1 MPILNPGI
9 LRSQAKTRLQDSGAS
24 RLVLIH
30 TGLLLALSILASG
43 INLVLNDQIS
53 TTGGLSGLGARSML
67 QSLQTFLQ
75 LGTSLFTP
83 FWHAGFTMAMLNL
96 AAGLA
101 PKDRDLLHGF
111 RRWGAVL
118 AQQLYSSMLFIS
130 AGLFTAYLAATL
142 FAMTPFAAPLAEI
155 VTPMMS
161 SGTPDLTAISPD
173 VLAAAYV
180 PLLLIYGAILI
191 PILLFLSL
199 SFRLS
204 GYLILDHNMGGF
216 AAIYFSMIAMRGK
229 RLKMLKLDLSFWWYY
244 LIEILLSIVCYLDVI
259 LPMLGISLPFNE
271 TIAFFAALILYAVLE
286 LLFQLW
292 KKPLRDVTYALAYKE
307 ILHSLE
313 IPHEST

>member
-1 MPILNPGI
+1 MPTLHPGI
-9 LRSQAKTRLQDSGAS
+9 LQSQAKTRLQDSGVS

-30 TGLLLALSILASG
+30 TGLLLSLSILASG
-43 INLVLNDQIS
+43 INLFLNDQIN

-96 AAGLA
+96 ASGIA
-101 PKDRDLLHGF
+101 PKDKDLLHGF

-118 AQQLYSSMLFIS
+118 SQQLNISMLYIAAAIFS
-130 AGLFTAYLAATL
+130 AYVAATI
-142 FAMTPFAAPLAEI
+142 FALTPFAAPLAELI
-155 VTPMMS
+155 TPMMS
-161 SGTPDLTAISPD
+161 GEVLDLSTVSPE
-173 VLAAAYV
+173 VLAQAYV
-180 PLLLIYGAILI
+180 PLLIIYAFFALPLI
-191 PILLFLSL
+191 LFLNL

-204 GYLILDHNMGGF
+204 SYLVLDHKMSGF
-216 AAIYFSMIAMRGK
+216 ASLLISMRAMRGQ
-229 RLKMLKLDLSFWWYY
+229 RFKMLKLDLSFWWYY
-244 LIEILLSIVCYLDVI
+244 LIEFLLSIVCYLDVI

-271 TIAFFAALILYAVLE
+271 TIAFFSALILYAVLE

-292 KKPLRDVTYALAYKE
+292 KKPYRDVTYALAYRE

-313 IPHEST
+313 TPPESA